1 MHFVAQLTSGW
12 ALTLREGRKNGT
24 DEGRMGDALAL
35 GGEEGRD
42 KLRKATVRSKYPL
55 TRGYPNGATRRE
67 RSRHPGLSG
76 ERTRGTETSKYPQ
89 EEKVTTIP
97 PVAASERG
105 RAQTGGVA
113 RHVPGL

>member
-1 MHFVAQLTSGW
+1 M
-12 ALTLREGRKNGT
+12 N
-24 DEGRMGDALAL
+24 EGRMGDALAL

-42 KLRKATVRSKYPL
+42 KLRKAAASGKCTV
-55 TRGYPNGATRRE
+55 TRRCPNGATRGE
-67 RSRHPGLSG
+67 RSRHPPVWR
-76 ERTRGTETSKYPQ
+76 ERTRGTETSMSPQ

-105 RAQTGGVA
+105 IAQTGGVA

>member
-1 MHFVAQLTSGW
+1 MKIK
-12 ALTLREGRKNGT
+12 RNE
-24 DEGRMGDALAL
+24 EGRMGDALAL

-42 KLRKATVRSKYPL
+42 KLRKAAASGKYTV
-55 TRGYPNGATRRE
+55 TRRYPNGATRRE
-67 RSRHPGLSG
+67 RSRHCADSAR
-76 ERTRGTETSKYPQ
+76 RTRGTETSKYPQ

-105 RAQTGGVA
+105 GAQTGGVA